1 MSQSCAE
8 QVIKVQ
14 YDVCHGESMCET
26 QKSGTGGRD
35 SSGKEH
41 GVGGEALAGVGRTDQ
56 IHQVERRWLGFQ
68 TEGAVPLK
76 ALREGTV

>member
-26 QKSGTGGRD
+26 QKSGTGGRVHL
-35 SSGKEH
+35 GKSMGWEVRLEQ
-41 GVGGEALAGVGRTDQ
+41 GSEGQ
-56 IHQVERRWLGFQ
+56 IRFTR
-68 TEGAVPLK
+68 
-76 ALREGTV
+76 